1 MGAINSPLSSFHFY
15 IFQLP
20 VLFLPIIFSSKFNI
34 LYDYMV
40 ITAQKNSKN
49 IIEAILWRLCTG
61 ATWHDIPQELCPLQT
76 AYNRFH
82 HRQVKI
88 LF

>member
-1 MGAINSPLSSFHFY
+1 
-15 IFQLP
+15 
-20 VLFLPIIFSSKFNI
+20 
-34 LYDYMV
+34 MV

-49 IIEAILWRLCTG
+49 IIEAILWKLCTG
-61 ATWHDIPQELCPLQT
+61 ATWHDIRQELCPLQT